1 MKILLALGSD
11 NTVGQIQLALEH
23 RGWAVLDDA
32 RGWDAEQYVAGG
44 SFDAVVIDPALPEAA
59 RTIGRLRK
67 AAPDLAIIALGT
79 APGISLLARLLDAG
93 ADDVLTRPVSPEEI
107 SLRARAIARRRNGH
121 SDAAIRFGHL
131 VVVPGQQA
139 TFQGRRL
146 PLTSSQFAILEF
158 LALRAGRSVT
168 REAILGALY
177 GGMDEPNAKII
188 DVFMTK
194 LRGVLRTHGAP
205 INIIG
210 TIWGRGY
217 IMPAPY
223 AVDAEMPSHG
233 ADVMRHMPRGHD
245 SRRYA
250 PSAFRGSSE
259 QAA

>member
-11 NTVGQIQLALEH
+11 ANAPQIQLALEQ

-32 RGWDAEQYVAGG
+32 KGWDAEQYVEGG
-44 SFDAVVIDPALPEAA
+44 GFDAVVLDPALPEAA
-59 RTIGRLRK
+59 RTIERLRK

-93 ADDVLTRPVSPEEI
+93 ADDVLSRPVSPEEI

-168 REAILGALY
+168 REAILSALY
-177 GGMDEPNAKII
+177 GGIDEPAAKII

-223 AVDAEMPSHG
+223 AADAEMPPHG
-233 ADVMRHMPRGHD
+233 ADVMRHSPRGHD
-245 SRRYA
+245 PRRYT
-250 PSAFRGSSE
+250 
-259 QAA
+259 AAAVRAGAGRAA